1 MASSELI
8 IDDDYCR
15 SMGTYFVQQGN
26 QLDELTREYISIL
39 KEVKEKA
46 IISGEVSDALSVYIS
61 YVEKLND
68 QIGELSDSIKM
79 QINQFLARVDSED
92 QYLF

>member
-1 MASSELI
+1 MASRELI

-15 SMGTYFVQQGN
+15 SMGTYFVQQGK
-26 QLDELTREYISIL
+26 QMDELTREYISIL
-39 KEVKEKA
+39 NEVKEKA

-68 QIGELSDSIKM
+68 QIGKLSDSIKM

>member
-15 SMGTYFVQQGN
+15 SMGSYFVLQGN

-39 KEVKEKA
+39 KEVKETA

-68 QIGELSDSIKM
+68 QIGDISDSVKT
-79 QINQFLARVDSED
+79 QIDQFLARVDSED